1 MDDDSDGQTR
11 WPACHRCHSSK
22 LRCRRAPNQ
31 RACNRCIRAQAECSP
46 RPSRRGQQV
55 AITTANLNNAVYPTQ
70 GTGSTMP
77 AMDLSM
83 GGTTS
88 STTPP
93 DNIKALDSS
102 SLGTLDTLDSRML
115 QAMDSW
121 PRLSG
126 SDISSPINPLLYQ
139 DFFHLTEV
147 PTALG
152 GKPQLGGLQNASA
165 SEAEGSQASQMDRTM
180 NDSEQAFGH
189 RQSRTTGLD
198 ARVHELARLNILLVN
213 QQEATAESIHAL
225 RASPE
230 AQAYGGRQSDYLNLE
245 ETLRIALQLLS
256 ILRQSAPA
264 HDPATALL
272 FLSCYSRLAAIF
284 RNVFECLQRI
294 LDEGSTISQRPLS
307 RLFPRVQLGSVC
319 LGDGSERLQAEMV
332 LDASEHVFTDISM
345 RIELILTEK
354 DPTSSGGQEAESQ
367 WPTFGMLD
375 EGIRIVPAE
384 RSVVTGLVDK
394 LRSAFKQY

>member
-1 MDDDSDGQTR
+1 
-11 WPACHRCHSSK
+11 
-22 LRCRRAPNQ
+22 
-31 RACNRCIRAQAECSP
+31 
-46 RPSRRGQQV
+46 
-55 AITTANLNNAVYPTQ
+55 
-70 GTGSTMP
+70 
-77 AMDLSM
+77 MDLSM
-83 GGTTS
+83 GGTASAS

-93 DNIKALDSS
+93 DNINKALESS
-102 SLGTLDTLDSRML
+102 GLGALDTLDSRNML

-139 DFFHLTEV
+139 DFMHLTEV

-152 GKPQLGGLQNASA
+152 GGELQLGGLETASA
-165 SEAEGSQASQMDRTM
+165 SEAEGSH
-180 NDSEQAFGH
+180 SEQALGY
-189 RQSRTTGLD
+189 RQRRTSGLD

-225 RASPE
+225 RTSPE
-230 AQAYGGRQSDYLNLE
+230 AQAPALAYGGGRQSDYLNLE

-256 ILRQSAPA
+256 MLRQSAPA

-272 FLSCYSRLAAIF
+272 LLSCYSRLAAIF
-284 RNVFECLQRI
+284 RNVFDCLQRI
-294 LDEGSTISQRPLS
+294 LDDQGSSSTISQGLLS

-332 LDASEHVFTDISM
+332 LDASEHVFTDISVKV
-345 RIELILTEK
+345 ELVFTEK
-354 DPTSSGGQEAESQ
+354 EPAFSGAQEAESP
-367 WPTFGMLD
+367 WPSFGMLE

-384 RSVVTGLVDK
+384 REVVAGLVAK
-394 LRSAFKQY
+394 LRSALEQF